1 MKIEKFDSPSDAQ
14 RILLVGSPAVFSD
27 TLLAIAGAVFHDFTL
42 ERVGSIRTLRRSPAD
57 PPAIRDDVA
66 MVIVVEDLLDA
77 LCRHHPTLSEQFPQ
91 ACFVL
96 GYRDLGKA
104 RLLFDAARAD
114 PRLARIGYL
123 PMDLQVDRWIA
134 LCRLLL
140 SGQLYVPSELFTA
153 VPTGQLAS
161 PNLPSRPRCVAGT
174 GKGRV
179 APADSIDTLTAREV
193 QVLRLVS
200 QGKQNKIIAEE
211 LSLSQHT
218 VKLHIHH
225 VIEKLGV
232 HNRTEAAVRY
242 LAQADAQ
249 GEARG

>member
-1 MKIEKFDSPSDAQ
+1 MKIEKFDGPSDAQ
-14 RILLVGSPAVFSD
+14 RIVLVGSPAVFSD

-42 ERVGSIRTLRRSPAD
+42 ERVASLKTLRRTLDD
-57 PPAIRDDVA
+57 PPAIREDVA
-66 MVIVVEDLLDA
+66 MIIVFEGLIDG
-77 LCRHHPTLSEQFPQ
+77 LCRHHPALAEQFPQ

-96 GYRDLGKA
+96 GYRDLRKA
-104 RLLFDAARAD
+104 QLLFTAALGD
-114 PRLARIGYL
+114 PQLARIGYL

-140 SGQLYVPSELFTA
+140 SGHLYVPSELFTEASTGRLDPPAPVHPNHA
-153 VPTGQLAS
+153 VA
-161 PNLPSRPRCVAGT
+161 NAGA
-174 GKGRV
+174 GRA
-179 APADSIDTLTAREV
+179 APAEGIDALTAREV

-242 LAQADAQ
+242 LARTEVQK
-249 GEARG
+249 EAVW

>member
-1 MKIEKFDSPSDAQ
+1 MKIEKFDGPSDAQ

-42 ERVGSIRTLRRSPAD
+42 ERVGSIKTLRRSLAD

-66 MVIVVEDLLDA
+66 MVIVVEDLLDS

-96 GYRDLGKA
+96 GYRDLRKA
-104 RLLFDAARAD
+104 RQLFSAALAD
-114 PRLARIGYL
+114 PPLARIGYL

-140 SGQLYVPSELFTA
+140 SGQLYVPSELFTE
-153 VPTGQLAS
+153 VPVERFDPPS
-161 PNLPSRPRCVAGT
+161 PARQNRAAANAG
-174 GKGRV
+174 GGRV
-179 APADSIDTLTAREV
+179 APADGIDALTAREV
-193 QVLRLVS
+193 QVLHLVS

-211 LSLSQHT
+211 LKLSQHT

-242 LAQADAQ
+242 LARTEAQ
-249 GEARG
+249 RETAQ

>member
-1 MKIEKFDSPSDAQ
+1 MKIEKFDGPSDAQ

-42 ERVGSIRTLRRSPAD
+42 ERVGSIRTLRRSLAD

-104 RLLFDAARAD
+104 RLLFDAALAD
-114 PRLARIGYL
+114 PRLTRIGYL

-140 SGQLYVPSELFTA
+140 SGQLYFPSELFTA
-153 VPTGQLAS
+153 VPDKRPDPPSPPLWNLSTAS
-161 PNLPSRPRCVAGT
+161 AGP
-174 GKGRV
+174 GRA
-179 APADSIDTLTAREV
+179 APTEGIDALTAREV

-242 LAQADAQ
+242 LARAEAQ

>member
-1 MKIEKFDSPSDAQ
+1 MKIEKFDGPSDAQ
-14 RILLVGSPAVFSD
+14 RIVLVGSPAVFSD
-27 TLLAIAGAVFHDFTL
+27 TLLAIAGAVFQDFTL
-42 ERVGSIRTLRRSPAD
+42 ERVGSIRTLRRSLAD

-66 MVIVVEDLLDA
+66 MVIVFEDLLDG
-77 LCRHHPTLSEQFPQ
+77 LSRHHPALSEHFPQ
-91 ACFVL
+91 ASFVL
-96 GYRDLGKA
+96 GYRDLRKA
-104 RLLFDAARAD
+104 RLLFTAALAD
-114 PRLARIGYL
+114 PRLAQIGYL

-140 SGQLYVPSELFTA
+140 SGHLYVPSEIFA
-153 VPTGQLAS
+153 DVPVERFDPPTPVRQNRAS
-161 PNLPSRPRCVAGT
+161 ANAGT
-174 GKGRV
+174 GRA
-179 APADSIDTLTAREV
+179 APADGIDALTAREA

-211 LSLSQHT
+211 LKLSQHT

-242 LAQADAQ
+242 LARTDAQ
-249 GEARG
+249 REAAR

>member
-1 MKIEKFDSPSDAQ
+1 MKIEKFDGPSDAQ

-42 ERVGSIRTLRRSPAD
+42 ERVGSIGALRMSLAD
-57 PPAIRDDVA
+57 PPTTRDHVA
-66 MVIVVEDLLDA
+66 MVIVVEDLLES
-77 LCRHHPTLSEQFPQ
+77 LCRHHPALSERFPQ
-91 ACFVL
+91 AAFVL
-96 GYRDLGKA
+96 GYRDLRKA
-104 RLLFDAARAD
+104 RLLFTAALAD

-140 SGQLYVPSELFTA
+140 SGQLYVPSEVFA
-153 VPTGQLAS
+153 EGPAD
-161 PNLPSRPRCVAGT
+161 RPGPAQDPAPRPAQ
-174 GKGRV
+174 KGRA
-179 APADSIDTLTAREV
+179 APPDGIDALTAREV
-193 QVLRLVS
+193 QVLHLVS

-211 LSLSQHT
+211 LKLSQHT

-242 LAQADAQ
+242 LARADAP
-249 GEARG
+249 GEAAR